1 MSVPYFPLYVA
12 DYEADTAHLT
22 LEEDGA
28 YLRLLRLCW
37 RTPGCSIPN
46 DPKWIARMMRVTW
59 EAYERVVAPILSE
72 FFRLK
77 HNRYYSPRLQKEWER
92 IEGTHRAR
100 SDAGKKG
107 NTTRW
112 QKQSPPDNALK
123 TNEMSDRP
131 AIAKV
136 SHPEPE
142 PYNTNPNGLDG
153 EAVAAAIWHKGIKF
167 LVAHGSPE
175 ERARKMIGKWR
186 KDFADRDIF
195 DALADCK
202 REGIVDP
209 IPWITARLSQPKVD
223 LKKLAQEMID
233 ELTSSGRDEAN
244 DGSSV
249 EKDRPAG
256 YSWQRG
262 GSEERDQRAGQ
273 GGDEARAARRLGDVV
288 AGIRGRAFE
297 PDENARMADSKRDRR
312 GGREPLEEA

>member
-46 DPKWIARMMRVTW
+46 DPKWISRMMRVTW
-59 EAYERVVAPILSE
+59 ETYERVVAPILSE

-92 IEGTHRAR
+92 IDGTHRAR

-107 NTTRW
+107 NATRW
-112 QKQSPPDNALK
+112 QKQSPSDNALK
-123 TNEMSDRP
+123 TNKMTDRP

-142 PYNTNPNGLDG
+142 PEPYNTTANAVDG
-153 EAVAAAIWHKGIKF
+153 EAVTAAIWDRGVRF
-167 LVAHGSPE
+167 LVAHGSS
-175 ERARKMIGKWR
+175 ERNARSVIGRWR
-186 KDFADRDIF
+186 KDATDQDIYDAFA
-195 DALADCK
+195 ACK

-209 IPWITARLSQPKVD
+209 IPWITASLAKPKVD
-223 LKKLAQEMID
+223 LQKIMQEMID
-233 ELTSSGRDEAN
+233 ELTSGGSDQTN
-244 DGSSV
+244 DGVPQQEDSA
-249 EKDRPAG
+249 EDD
-256 YSWQRG
+256 SWQRRG
-262 GSEERDQRAGQ
+262 AEGRDRVSRP
-273 GGDEARAARRLGDVV
+273 GGDETRSPRRIADVV
-288 AGIRGRAFE
+288 AGVRGRAARSYE
-297 PDENARMADSKRDRR
+297 DARMADPERD
-312 GGREPLEEA
+312 